1 MSRAEREDT
10 LMGVAYMY
18 SQRSTCDRNKV
29 GAVISVEGRIITTGY
44 NGAPAG
50 MPHCGHNTGMTF
62 DQPPPFG
69 ELPVRQ
75 VEIGCKVAVHAE
87 ANAVAFAA
95 KHGLSIN
102 RATVHT
108 TLSPC
113 YACAQLIIN
122 GGIVRVVFS
131 RPYRD
136 PSGVELLRSAGV
148 VVDQMVI

>member
-1 MSRAEREDT
+1 MYRPNREDT
-10 LMGVAYMY
+10 LMGVAHMY
-18 SQRSTCDRNKV
+18 SQRSTCDRNRV

-50 MPHCGHNTGMTF
+50 MPHCGHNTGLTF
-62 DQPPPFG
+62 DPPPSFG

-75 VEIGCKVAVHAE
+75 VEIGCKAAVHAE
-87 ANAVAFAA
+87 ANAIAFAA
-95 KHGLSIN
+95 KHGLAIKG
-102 RATVHT
+102 ATLHT

-113 YACAQLIIN
+113 YACAQLIVN

-136 PSGVELLRSAGV
+136 PAGVELLVSARV
-148 VVDQMVI
+148 LVEHLST